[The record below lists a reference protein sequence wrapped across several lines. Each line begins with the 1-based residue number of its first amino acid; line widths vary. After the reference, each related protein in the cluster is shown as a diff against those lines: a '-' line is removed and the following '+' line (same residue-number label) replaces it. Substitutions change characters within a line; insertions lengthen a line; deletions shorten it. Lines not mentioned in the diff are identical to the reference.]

1 VITWITTAVVLAI
14 HDAQI
19 VEHGGSEGLRDHNLL
34 ESALARP
41 RNLFAYG
48 SPRPDLAALAAA
60 YAFGIARN
68 HAFIDGNKRTSLIVT
83 QTFVNLNGMD
93 LAADDAEMLQV
104 WSDLG
109 AGNLS
114 EEALADW
121 IRKKLIE

>member
-1 VITWITTAVVLAI
+1 MISSNLRSRAHEISLRPE
-14 HDAQI
+14 AQA
-19 VEHGGSEGLRDHNLL
+19 GLGSVG
-34 ESALARP
+34 
-41 RNLFAYG
+41 
-48 SPRPDLAALAAA
+48 AA

-68 HAFIDGNKRTSLIVT
+68 HAFIDGNKRTSLIVI